1 MMKLKFGLA
10 ALALVVTPSL
20 ALATGGCD
28 YDKQKQAISCVAGTA
43 WDAATNSCVPQT
55 SS

>member
-1 MMKLKFGLA
+1 MKLKFGLA

-20 ALATGGCD
+20 ALAMGGCN
-28 YDKQKQAISCVAGTA
+28 YGKQKQAISCVTGTA